1 MVDQVR
7 DDLGV
12 GLRFELVAELAQAFA
27 LLLVVLD
34 DAVVHQREFAVAH
47 VRMRVAFGDAA
58 VRGPARVADAQA
70 RVEMFGLRGRFHF
83 RHAPGAAHAAD
94 VARVRVDHRD
104 ARRVVT
110 AIFQSLEAFDEDR
123 NHIAIRDRADDA
135 AHRGVR
141 LLQGVHS
148 LVDA

>member
-1 MVDQVR
+1 VDQVR

-12 GLRFELVAELAQAFA
+12 GLRFELVAELAQAIA

-70 RVEMFGLRGRFHF
+70 RGEVFGLRGRFHL
-83 RHAPGAAHAAD
+83 RDAPGAAHAAH
-94 VARVRVDHRD
+94 VAGFASTPRCPPSRTRDIRD
-104 ARRVVT
+104 A
-110 AIFQSLEAFDEDR
+110 
-123 NHIAIRDRADDA
+123 
-135 AHRGVR
+135 
-141 LLQGVHS
+141 
-148 LVDA
+148 